1 MPPWLRLSI
10 AGSATLLVGMG
21 IGRFSYT
28 PLIPALV
35 ESGALSAS
43 EAGYVGAFN
52 LAGYLIGA
60 LVALRIRTRW
70 GETRTLKACLV
81 ISLICLTASIAE
93 FGFAWL
99 VFWRSLIGITVAVM
113 MIYSLSIVTRHAPP
127 EHLGTA
133 TGIVF
138 TGVGVGILL
147 SGTLIPALLD
157 HSLSAAWAGL
167 AVLGAA
173 GVAIGFWGWGA
184 VDLIASVSPT
194 TASAAATAPRSL
206 GRPPITPAIL
216 RLILGQ
222 TMFSLGLLPHTIYW
236 VDYLVRG
243 LGHDIAFGGFHW
255 VLFGLGAVSGTFLWG
270 RLADRLGFRT
280 GLVLVFCTLAVGV
293 ALPAIETAFWALAVS
308 SLVVG
313 AQPGFSAIMSGRT
326 HQIVGPVH
334 MAHVWRW
341 MALISGA
348 FQAVGGYAYV
358 MLFDRTG
365 SYGAVFL
372 IGGAAMAL
380 GALISVVPGKS
391 RLSA

>member
-28 PLIPALV
+28 PLIPALIDG
-35 ESGALSAS
+35 GALTAS
-43 EAGYVGAFN
+43 QAGYVSAFN

-60 LVALRIRTRW
+60 LAALRIRTRW

-81 ISLICLTASIAE
+81 ISLVCLIASIAN

-99 VFWRSLIGITVAVM
+99 VFWRFLVGVTVAIM
-113 MIYSLSIVTRHAPP
+113 MIYNLTIVTRHAPP
-127 EHLGTA
+127 GRLGTA

-147 SGTLIPALLD
+147 SGTLIPALLTYG
-157 HSLSAAWAGL
+157 LAAAWTGL

-184 VDLIASVSPT
+184 ADDMAPHEPMEFSGSP
-194 TASAAATAPRSL
+194 PV
-206 GRPPITPAIL
+206 TPAIL
-216 RLILGQ
+216 RLIAGQ
-222 TMFSLGLLPHTIYW
+222 TMFSIGLVPHTIYW

-243 LGHDIAFGGFHW
+243 LGHDMEFGGMHW
-255 VLFGLGAVSGTFLWG
+255 VLFGLGAVSGTYLWG
-270 RLADRLGFRT
+270 RLADRLGFRA
-280 GLVLVFCTLAVGV
+280 GLVLVFTALAIGV
-293 ALPAIETAFWALAVS
+293 ALPVIVPAPWALAAS
-308 SLVVG
+308 SLMVG
-313 AQPGFSAIMSGRT
+313 AQPGFSAIISGRT
-326 HQIVGPVH
+326 HQIVGTAH
-334 MAHVWRW
+334 MAQVWRW
-341 MALISGA
+341 MALISGV
-348 FQAVGGYAYV
+348 FQAAGGYAYV

-365 SYGAVFL
+365 SYGAIFL

-380 GALISVVPGKS
+380 GALISLAPTRPEPS
-391 RLSA
+391 T